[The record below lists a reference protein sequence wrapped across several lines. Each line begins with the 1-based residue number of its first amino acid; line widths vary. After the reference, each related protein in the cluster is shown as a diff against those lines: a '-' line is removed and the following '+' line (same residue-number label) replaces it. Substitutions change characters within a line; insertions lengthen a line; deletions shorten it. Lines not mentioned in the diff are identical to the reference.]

1 LGPAMARKPT
11 FNILMYSHD
20 TYGLG
25 HIRRTLAIA
34 SQIRGQNTNILIL
47 SGSPIVGRF
56 DFPSRVDFVRVP
68 GMIKVTNEEY
78 LPLSIKIDAEQA
90 LKIRQ
95 AIITGTAKTFQP
107 DLFIVDKAPLGLKR
121 EIVPTLQWLRRC
133 RPQAK
138 AVLGLRDIMDDGE
151 STRQDW
157 EEKGIY
163 EVLDRYYSEIWVYGN
178 RELYDPIREYG
189 IPERISRKM
198 VFTGFIPRAT
208 PKPLQV
214 REVRRDHGLDDSDKL
229 VLVTTGGG
237 GDGYGLLDT
246 FLTMLD
252 SGNDRRPFRAIIVGG
267 PFLPKR
273 QRKEIAA
280 RARRLQVRFYRFH
293 RHLERLM
300 GAADLVV
307 SMGGYNTV
315 SEILSLGKVCLIVPR
330 ERPRREQLIRAQVLH
345 RHGLVDYL
353 TWPELGAEALQ
364 DKVLSLLTHPE
375 PYQRAVRAFPFT
387 GLDIMRQR
395 LEEFFEATQEP
406 EEPVLIQPLRRVYS
420 SLPR

>member
-1 LGPAMARKPT
+1 MARKPT
-11 FNILMYSHD
+11 YNILMYSHD

-34 SQIRGQNTNILIL
+34 SQIRGQNANVLVL

-56 DFPSRVDFVRVP
+56 DFPPRVDFVRVP

-78 LPLSIKIDAEQA
+78 LPLSIKIESQHA
-90 LKIRQ
+90 LRIRQ
-95 AIITGTAKTFQP
+95 AIITGTAKAFQP

-133 RPQAK
+133 RPNAR
-138 AVLGLRDIMDDGE
+138 AVLGLRDIMDDAK

-157 EEKGIY
+157 EEKGVY
-163 EVLDRYYSEIWVYGN
+163 EVLEQYYSEIWVYGN
-178 RELYDPIREYG
+178 RELYDPIREYN
-189 IPERISRKM
+189 IPASISRKI
-198 VFTGFIPRAT
+198 VFTGYIPREIPRPA
-208 PKPLQV
+208 QV
-214 REVRRDHGLDDSDKL
+214 REMRRDHGLGDDDKL

-246 FLTMLD
+246 FLAMLEN
-252 SGNDRRPFRAIIVGG
+252 GKDRPAFRTIVVGG

-273 QRKEIAA
+273 QRKEMAA

-293 RHLERLM
+293 RRMERIM

-315 SEILSLGKVCLIVPR
+315 CEILSLGKASLIVPR
-330 ERPRREQLIRAQVLH
+330 EQPRREQLIRARILH
-345 RHGLVDYL
+345 QHGLVDYL
-353 TWPELGAEALQ
+353 PWPELGVESLQ
-364 DKVLSLLTHPE
+364 EKVLSLLAHPE
-375 PYQRAVRAFPFT
+375 SYQRAIRGFPFT
-387 GLDIMRQR
+387 GLEVMRQR
-395 LEEFFEATQEP
+395 LVKFCEPTEEL
-406 EEPVLIQPLRRVYS
+406 EEPHVLHP
-420 SLPR
+420 LPRWHTSSR

>member
-1 LGPAMARKPT
+1 MARKPT

>member
-1 LGPAMARKPT
+1 MGPCMARKPT

-78 LPLSIKIDAEQA
+78 LPLSIKIDANQA
-90 LKIRQ
+90 LRIRQ
-95 AIITGTAKTFQP
+95 AIITGTARTFQP

-151 STRQDW
+151 STREDW
-157 EEKGIY
+157 EDKGIY
-163 EVLDRYYSEIWVYGN
+163 EVLDQYYSEIWVYGN
-178 RELYDPIREYG
+178 RELYDPIREYS
-189 IPERISRKM
+189 IPEPISRKM
-198 VFTGFIPRAT
+198 VFTGYIPRAM
-208 PKPLQV
+208 PKPVQV
-214 REVRRDHGLDDSDKL
+214 REVRRDHGLNDGDKL

-237 GDGYGLLDT
+237 GDGYGLLDI
-246 FLTMLD
+246 FLAMLENGD
-252 SGNDRRPFRAIIVGG
+252 DRRPFRAIVVGG

-293 RHLERLM
+293 RRLERLM

-330 ERPRREQLIRAQVLH
+330 EQPRREQLIRAQVFH

-353 TWPELGAEALQ
+353 TWPQLRVETLRE
-364 DKVLSLLTHPE
+364 KVLSLLAHPE

-387 GLDIMRQR
+387 GLEVMRQR
-395 LEEFFEATQEP
+395 LEEFCEPAQGP
-406 EEPVLIQPLRRVYS
+406 EEPLLIQPLAQSVQ
-420 SLPR
+420 

>member
-1 LGPAMARKPT
+1 MARKPT

-34 SQIRGQNTNILIL
+34 SQIRGQNANILIL
-47 SGSPIVGRF
+47 TGSPIVGRF
-56 DFPSRVDFVRVP
+56 DFPLRVDFVRVP

-78 LPLSIKIDAEQA
+78 LPLSIRIDAEQA
-90 LKIRQ
+90 LSIRQ

-107 DLFIVDKAPLGLKR
+107 DLLIVDKAPLGLKR
-121 EIVPTLQWLRRC
+121 EIVPTLQWLRQC

-157 EEKGIY
+157 EEKGVY
-163 EVLDRYYSEIWVYGN
+163 KVLDQCYSEIWVYGN
-178 RELYDPIREYG
+178 RELYDPIREYR
-189 IPERISRKM
+189 IPEPISRKM
-198 VFTGFIPRAT
+198 VFTGYIPRAM
-208 PKPLQV
+208 PKPVQV
-214 REVRRDHGLDDSDKL
+214 REVRRDHGLNRDDKL

-237 GDGYGLLDT
+237 GDGYDLLDT
-246 FLTMLD
+246 FLATLEN
-252 SGNDRRPFRAIIVGG
+252 GTKRRPFRAIVVGG
-267 PFLPKR
+267 PFMPRR

-293 RHLERLM
+293 RHMERLM

-330 ERPRREQLIRAQVLH
+330 EQPRREQLIRAQVLH
-345 RHGLVDYL
+345 KHGLVDYL
-353 TWPELGAEALQ
+353 SWPELRVETLREQ
-364 DKVLSLLTHPE
+364 VLSLLAHPE

-387 GLDIMRQR
+387 GLEVMRQR
-395 LEEFFEATQEP
+395 LEEFREPTQEP
-406 EEPVLIQPLRRVYS
+406 EEHVLIQPLPPLYS
-420 SLPR
+420 SSTR

>member
-1 LGPAMARKPT
+1 MARKPT

-375 PYQRAVRAFPFT
+375 PYQRAVRAFPLT

>member
-1 LGPAMARKPT
+1 MARKPT

-56 DFPSRVDFVRVP
+56 DFPTRVDFVRVP

-90 LKIRQ
+90 LRIRR

-107 DLFIVDKAPLGLKR
+107 DLFVVDKAPLGLKR

-151 STRQDW
+151 STREDW
-157 EEKGIY
+157 RDKGVY
-163 EVLDRYYSEIWVYGN
+163 EILDQYYSEIWVYGN
-178 RELYDPIREYG
+178 RYLYDPIREYS
-189 IPERISRKM
+189 IPEPISRKM
-198 VFTGFIPRAT
+198 IFTGYIPRAM
-208 PKPLQV
+208 PKPVQV
-214 REVRRDHGLDDSDKL
+214 REVRRDHGLNDGDKL
-229 VLVTTGGG
+229 VLVTIGGG

-246 FLTMLD
+246 FLAMLEN
-252 SGNDRRPFRAIIVGG
+252 GADRRPFRAIVVGG

-293 RHLERLM
+293 RHMERIM
-300 GAADLVV
+300 GAADVVV

-330 ERPRREQLIRAQVLH
+330 EQPRREQLIRAQVFH
-345 RHGLVDYL
+345 QHGLVDYL
-353 TWPELGAEALQ
+353 PWPQLRVESLRE
-364 DKVLSLLTHPE
+364 KVLSLLAHPE
-375 PYQRAVRAFPFT
+375 PYQRAVGAFRFT
-387 GLDIMRQR
+387 GLEVMRQR
-395 LEEFFEATQEP
+395 LEEFCEPAREP
-406 EEPVLIQPLRRVYS
+406 EEPVLIQ
-420 SLPR
+420 SLAQAAQ

>member
-1 LGPAMARKPT
+1 MARKPT

-121 EIVPTLQWLRRC
+121 EIIPTLQWLRRC

-151 STRQDW
+151 SIRQDW
-157 EEKGIY
+157 EEKGVY

-198 VFTGFIPRAT
+198 VFTGYIPRAT

-214 REVRRDHGLDDSDKL
+214 REVRRDHGLDDGDKL

-246 FLTMLD
+246 FLAMLENGGD
-252 SGNDRRPFRAIIVGG
+252 TRPFRAIVVGG

-330 ERPRREQLIRAQVLH
+330 EWPRREQLIRAQVLH

-353 TWPELGAEALQ
+353 AWPELGAEALQ

-375 PYQRAVRAFPFT
+375 PYQCAVRTFALT
-387 GLDIMRQR
+387 GLDVMRQR
-395 LEEFFEATQEP
+395 LEEFCESAQEP
-406 EEPVLIQPLRRVYS
+406 EEAVLIQPLPSVYS
-420 SLPR
+420 SFPR

>member
-1 LGPAMARKPT
+1 MARKPT

-34 SQIRGQNTNILIL
+34 SQIRGQSTNILIL

-78 LPLSIKIDAEQA
+78 LPLSIKIDAKQA
-90 LKIRQ
+90 LNIRQ
-95 AIITGTAKTFQP
+95 AIITSTARTFQP

-151 STRQDW
+151 STREDW
-157 EEKGIY
+157 EEKGVY
-163 EVLDRYYSEIWVYGN
+163 EVLDQYYSEIWVYGN
-178 RELYDPIREYG
+178 RDLYDPIREYS
-189 IPERISRKM
+189 IPEPISRKM
-198 VFTGFIPRAT
+198 VFTGYIPRAM
-208 PKPLQV
+208 PKPVQV
-214 REVRRDHGLDDSDKL
+214 REVRRDHGLDDDDKL

-246 FLTMLD
+246 FLAMLENGD
-252 SGNDRRPFRAIIVGG
+252 DRRPFRTIVVGG

-280 RARRLQVRFYRFH
+280 RARRLQIRFYRFH
-293 RHLERLM
+293 RHMERIM

-330 ERPRREQLIRAQVLH
+330 EQPRREQLIRAQVLH
-345 RHGLVDYL
+345 QHGLVDYL
-353 TWPELGAEALQ
+353 TWPELGVETLRG
-364 DKVLSLLTHPE
+364 KVLSLLAHPE

-387 GLDIMRQR
+387 GLEIMRQR
-395 LEEFFEATQEP
+395 LEEFCEPVQEP
-406 EEPVLIQPLRRVYS
+406 EEAVLIQPFPSVHSSSRR
-420 SLPR
+420 

>member
-1 LGPAMARKPT
+1 MARKPT

-56 DFPSRVDFVRVP
+56 DFPPRVDFVRVP

-78 LPLSIKIDAEQA
+78 LPLSIKIDAKQA
-90 LKIRQ
+90 LRIRQ

-133 RPQAK
+133 RPRAK
-138 AVLGLRDIMDDGE
+138 AVLGLRDVMDDGE
-151 STRQDW
+151 STRKDW
-157 EEKGIY
+157 EEKGVY
-163 EVLDRYYSEIWVYGN
+163 EILDRYYSEIWVYGN
-178 RELYDPIREYG
+178 RELYDPIREYN
-189 IPERISRKM
+189 IPEPISRKI
-198 VFTGFIPRAT
+198 VFTGYIPRAM
-208 PKPLQV
+208 PKPAQV
-214 REVRRDHGLDDSDKL
+214 REVRRDQGLNDDDKL

-246 FLTMLD
+246 FLAMLEN
-252 SGNDRRPFRAIIVGG
+252 GKERPPFRTIVVGG

-273 QRKEIAA
+273 QRQEIAA
-280 RARRLQVRFYRFH
+280 RARRLQIRFYRFH
-293 RHLERLM
+293 RHLERIM

-330 ERPRREQLIRAQVLH
+330 EQPRREQLIRAQVFH
-345 RHGLVDYL
+345 ERGLVDYL
-353 TWPELGAEALQ
+353 TWPELAVETLREKVVALLGRPQ
-364 DKVLSLLTHPE
+364 S
-375 PYQRAVRAFPFT
+375 YQRAIRAFPFT
-387 GLDIMRQR
+387 GLEVIRQR
-395 LEEFFEATQEP
+395 LEEFCEP
-406 EEPVLIQPLRRVYS
+406 AQVPVEPGVVQPFPGLHS
-420 SLPR
+420 SPR